1 MRNILLLAV
10 LLVGFTF
17 SKAQNPD
24 ATALLIIDIQNFYF
38 PGGASALDEPEKAAD
53 NAKLL
58 LEHFRSEN
66 GLVVHIKHQF
76 EPDGDINKRVA
87 PIEEEKIFTK
97 TEVNSFL
104 NTRLKEYLDSKS
116 IKKVVLCGM
125 QTHMCLE
132 AATRA
137 AHDFGYSCVVVEDAC
152 ATRDL
157 NYNDV
162 LIPAKEVHYSTLAT
176 LKNYATILRTSNF
189 LNQQN

>member
-1 MRNILLLAV
+1 MRNILILAV
-10 LLVGFTF
+10 LLLGFTF
-17 SKAQNPD
+17 SQAQNQD
-24 ATALLIIDIQNFYF
+24 TTALLIIDIQDFYF
-38 PGGASALDEPEKAAD
+38 TGGASALVEPEKASD

-58 LEHFRSEN
+58 LDHFRSAN

-76 EPDGDINKRVA
+76 EPGGDINKRVA
-87 PIEEEKIFTK
+87 PMEGEKIFTK
-97 TEVNSFL
+97 TDVNSFL
-104 NTRLKEYLDSKS
+104 NTGLKEYLDSNN

-137 AHDFGYSCVVVEDAC
+137 AHDFGYTCVVVEDAC

-176 LKNYATILRTSNF
+176 LTNYATILRTSDF
-189 LNQQN
+189 LNK